1 MSNIRIKTNYSL
13 IIFLIVMLY
22 LSKLTEI
29 CVIIGTIIIH
39 ELSHIICA
47 YIFGYRG
54 FKIEL
59 SMFGGMCYMN
69 IDTRRKVSSCIIY
82 LSGIIINLVLIVL
95 SIILIK
101 KKVCSEEVDYV
112 LNVIKHYNII
122 MVLFS
127 VLPIYPLD
135 GYRVINLYIK
145 NSYKVSYAFIVLL
158 FITNVYFQSIGLLI
172 LSIFL
177 LYKNRRVK
185 DEELNLKLR
194 TIYEDLIN
202 K

>member
-1 MSNIRIKTNYSL
+1 MSNIRIKVTYSL
-13 IIFLIVMLY
+13 MIFLIVMLY

-29 CVIIGTIIIH
+29 FVIIGSIIIH

-47 YIFGYRG
+47 YIFGYKG

-59 SMFGGMCYMN
+59 SMFGGMCIMN

-82 LSGIIINLVLIVL
+82 LSGIFINLLLIVL
-95 SIILIK
+95 SILLTRKNI
-101 KKVCSEEVDYV
+101 CSEEIDYI
-112 LNVIKHYNII
+112 LNVVKHYNII
-122 MVLFS
+122 MVVFS

-135 GYRVINLYIK
+135 GYRIISLFTR
-145 NSYKVSYAFIVLL
+145 NSCKVSYAFIVLL
-158 FITNVYFQSIGLLI
+158 FIINVYFQSVGLLI

-177 LYKNRRVK
+177 LYKNRTVK

-194 TIYEDLIN
+194 TIYKELIN